1 MSRGIIVKIT
11 LLIALIAL
19 CISLFIHF
27 DLYHF
32 FKDRDQVIAFIN
44 SFGPLSVVI
53 FIGLQILQV
62 LVAPIPG
69 EISGFIG
76 GYLFG
81 VTLGTIYS
89 IIGLSI
95 GSMLA
100 FFLAR
105 WLGQP
110 FVEKITSPAIIQK
123 YDYFI
128 EHKGIPVIFVLF
140 FIPGFPKDILSY
152 IIGLSRLKASTF
164 LILCATGRL
173 TGTILLSMSGNFARN
188 NNNGAMAMVITIGVV
203 ITILGSWQHDRIL
216 ALLRGEKKIQEGK

>member
-1 MSRGIIVKIT
+1 MSKGIIVKAF

-19 CISLFIHF
+19 CVFFFIHF

-32 FKDRDQVIAFIN
+32 FKNRERVIGFIN

-62 LVAPIPG
+62 LIAPIPG

-76 GYLFG
+76 GYLYGPVFG
-81 VTLGTIYS
+81 TFYS

-95 GSMLA
+95 GSLLA
-100 FFLAR
+100 FLLAR

-110 FVEKITSPAIIQK
+110 FVEKITSPATIQK

-128 EHKGIPVIFVLF
+128 EHKGLPFIFILF

-164 LILCATGRL
+164 IMICAVGRL
-173 TGTILLSMSGNFARN
+173 TGTILLSLSGSYARHN
-188 NNNGAMAMVITIGVV
+188 HTGAMATIIAVGVIITIF
-203 ITILGSWQHDRIL
+203 GSWHHEKIL
-216 ALLRGEKKIQEGK
+216 SLLRGKKKS

>member
-1 MSRGIIVKIT
+1 MSRGIVVKIF
-11 LLIALIAL
+11 LLIALISL
-19 CISLFIHF
+19 CIFFFIHF
-27 DLYHF
+27 DLYNF
-32 FKDRDQVIAFIN
+32 FKNRERVIGFIN

-53 FIGLQILQV
+53 FIGLQVLQV
-62 LVAPIPG
+62 IIAPIPG

-76 GYLFG
+76 GYLYG
-81 VTLGTIYS
+81 PVLGTLYS

-95 GSMLA
+95 GSLLA

-110 FVEKITSPAIIQK
+110 LLEEITSPATIQK

-128 EHKGIPVIFVLF
+128 EHKGIPAIFVLF

-164 LILCATGRL
+164 IMICATGRL
-173 TGTILLSMSGNFARN
+173 TGTILLSLSGSFARN
-188 NNNGAMAMVITIGVV
+188 NHNGAMEAVIAVGVV
-203 ITILGSWQHDRIL
+203 ITILGSWHHEKLL
-216 ALLRGEKKIQEGK
+216 ALLRGKKKP

>member
-1 MSRGIIVKIT
+1 MSRDIIVKIV
-11 LLIALIAL
+11 LLAALILL
-19 CISLFIHF
+19 CIFFFVHF
-27 DLYHF
+27 DLYNF
-32 FKDRDQVIAFIN
+32 FKNHDRVIGFIN
-44 SFGPLSVVI
+44 SYGPLSVVI

-62 LVAPIPG
+62 LIAPIPG

-76 GYLFG
+76 GYLYG
-81 VTLGTIYS
+81 PALGTLYS

-105 WLGQP
+105 LLGQP
-110 FVEKITSPAIIQK
+110 FVEKIASPAKIQK

-128 EHKGIPVIFVLF
+128 EHKGIAVIFILF

-164 LILCATGRL
+164 LIICATGRL
-173 TGTILLSMSGNFARN
+173 TGTILLSLSGSYARN
-188 NNNGAMAMVITIGVV
+188 DHNGAMATVIAIGVA
-203 ITILGSWQHDRIL
+203 ITLLGSWYHEKL
-216 ALLRGEKKIQEGK
+216 LSLLRGKKK

>member
-1 MSRGIIVKIT
+1 MSRGIILKIS
-11 LLIALIAL
+11 LLIALIVL
-19 CISLFIHF
+19 CIFFFIHF
-27 DLYHF
+27 DLYNF
-32 FKDRDQVIAFIN
+32 FKDRERITGFIN

-62 LVAPIPG
+62 TVAPIPG

-76 GYLFG
+76 GYLYG
-81 VTLGTIYS
+81 PVLGTLYS
-89 IIGLSI
+89 IIGLSL
-95 GSMLA
+95 GSLIA

-110 FVEKITSPAIIQK
+110 FVEKVASPATIQK

-128 EHKGIPVIFVLF
+128 EHKGLPVIFILF

-164 LILCATGRL
+164 ILLCATGRL
-173 TGTILLSMSGNFARN
+173 TGTIMLSLSGSYARSN
-188 NNNGAMAMVITIGVV
+188 HTGAMATVIAIGVAITIIGY
-203 ITILGSWQHDRIL
+203 WQHERIL
-216 ALLRGEKKIQEGK
+216 LLLNGKKKP

>member
-1 MSRGIIVKIT
+1 MGRGTTVKIF
-11 LLIALIAL
+11 LLIALI
-19 CISLFIHF
+19 SLGIFFFVHL
-27 DLYHF
+27 DLYDF
-32 FKDRDQVIAFIN
+32 FKDRNRVIMFIN

-76 GYLFG
+76 GYLYG
-81 VTLGTIYS
+81 PVLGTLYS

-95 GSMLA
+95 GSLLA

-110 FVEKITSPAIIQK
+110 FVEKIINPATIQK

-140 FIPGFPKDILSY
+140 FLPGFPKDILSY

-164 LILCATGRL
+164 IVICAVGRL
-173 TGTILLSMSGNFARN
+173 TGTILLSLSGSYARDN
-188 NNNGAMAMVITIGVV
+188 HTGAMAAVIAVGVAV
-203 ITILGSWQHDRIL
+203 TILGSWYHEKL
-216 ALLRGEKKIQEGK
+216 LSLLRGKKKV